1 MATLSVD
8 SLTYIYNLCIQKN
21 IFPKIFKTA
30 KVIPLPKNTDRTD
43 PNNFRPISLLSVLS
57 KPLEKHVH
65 RHLSTFMEKHNLFHT
80 FQSGFRSK
88 HSCHTALS
96 AMCDMWLSAVDRSE
110 IVGAVFLDFR
120 KAFDL
125 VDHTILQQKLR
136 VYLNNSSAVRFF
148 QSYLS
153 DRSQYVCANG
163 KFSATGTIQSGVPQ
177 GSILGPLLFCIFIN
191 DLPLHIQD
199 KKVRNSLFADDSSLD
214 TSGKTVNEIE
224 VTLQKSLNDVSGWC
238 KNNLMCLHPEKTKC
252 MVIATRQ
259 KHQRS
264 PLRLKLDIDSKTV
277 VQVKEHRVLGITIDD
292 EFKWQSH
299 VSNICKTVSKNIFLM
314 SQLKR
319 YVSPQTLK
327 MFYSSHILTHVSFS
341 STVWDG
347 CGETHL
353 NKLNSLHRRAAKL
366 LLPDKNLST
375 DEKMKGLSILP
386 LQKQLYFNKAVLMFK
401 MNRRMTPSYII
412 SLFTESNN
420 RTNRYVLPKPRI
432 DLYKTSLS
440 FSGSAC
446 WNSLPVAIK
455 TVGTIK
461 SFKRALHQYLMGE

>member
-1 MATLSVD
+1 
-8 SLTYIYNLCIQKN
+8 
-21 IFPKIFKTA
+21 
-30 KVIPLPKNTDRTD
+30 
-43 PNNFRPISLLSVLS
+43 
-57 KPLEKHVH
+57 
-65 RHLSTFMEKHNLFHT
+65 
-80 FQSGFRSK
+80 
-88 HSCHTALS
+88 
-96 AMCDMWLSAVDRSE
+96 
-110 IVGAVFLDFR
+110 
-120 KAFDL
+120 
-125 VDHTILQQKLR
+125 
-136 VYLNNSSAVRFF
+136 
-148 QSYLS
+148 
-153 DRSQYVCANG
+153 
-163 KFSATGTIQSGVPQ
+163 
-177 GSILGPLLFCIFIN
+177 
-191 DLPLHIQD
+191 
-199 KKVRNSLFADDSSLD
+199 
-214 TSGKTVNEIE
+214 
-224 VTLQKSLNDVSGWC
+224 
-238 KNNLMCLHPEKTKC
+238 
-252 MVIATRQ
+252 
-259 KHQRS
+259 
-264 PLRLKLDIDSKTV
+264 
-277 VQVKEHRVLGITIDD
+277 
-292 EFKWQSH
+292 
-299 VSNICKTVSKNIFLM
+299 M

-375 DEKMKGLSILP
+375 DEKMKALSILP
-386 LQKQLYFNKAVLMFK
+386 LQKQLYFNKTVLMFK

-461 SFKRALHQYLMGE
+461 SFKRALHQYLTGE

>member
-1 MATLSVD
+1 
-8 SLTYIYNLCIQKN
+8 
-21 IFPKIFKTA
+21 
-30 KVIPLPKNTDRTD
+30 
-43 PNNFRPISLLSVLS
+43 
-57 KPLEKHVH
+57 
-65 RHLSTFMEKHNLFHT
+65 MEKHNLFHT
-80 FQSGFRSK
+80 LQSGFRSK

-110 IVGAVFLDFR
+110 IAGAAFLDFR

-136 VYLNNSSAVRFF
+136 VYLNNSSVVPFF

-153 DRSQYVCANG
+153 DISQYVSANG
-163 KFSATGTIQSGVPQ
+163 KLSAMGTIQSGVPQ

-214 TSGKTVNEIE
+214 TSGKTVKEIE

-264 PLRLKLDIDSKTV
+264 TLRLKLDIDSKTV
-277 VQVKEHRVLGITIDD
+277 VQVKEHRVLGKTIDD

-299 VSNICKTVSKNIFLM
+299 VSNSCKTVFKNIFLM

-319 YVSPQTLK
+319 YVSSQTLK
-327 MFYSSHILTHVSFS
+327 IFYSSHILPHISFS

-353 NKLNSLHRRAAKL
+353 IKLNSLHRRAVKL
-366 LLPDKNLST
+366 LLPDKNSST
-375 DEKMKGLSILP
+375 DEKMKALSILP
-386 LQKQLYFNKAVLMFK
+386 LQKQLYFNKAVLMLK
-401 MNRRMTPSYII
+401 VNRRMTPSYII
-412 SLFTESNN
+412 SLFSESNN
-420 RTNRYVLPKPRI
+420 RTNRYVLPKTRI

-440 FSGSAC
+440 FSGSTC

-461 SFKRALHQYLMGE
+461 SFKRVLHQYLM